1 VVSVVGID
9 RQVLHS
15 YGQSQTSDVG
25 PMMYPAGLAVTKN
38 DNILVADSDN
48 NRIIH
53 PIRLHALADI
63 EP

>member
-1 VVSVVGID
+1 
-9 RQVLHS
+9 
-15 YGQSQTSDVG
+15 
-25 PMMYPAGLAVTKN
+25 MMYPAGLAVTKN